1 MNALPVLDPK
11 AAGIDVGSETLH
23 VSIGGDSPR
32 IFGTTTGQ
40 LHALRDWLRE
50 QGVRSVA
57 MEATGVYWLCAYEV
71 LEAVGFEVLVVNGKH
86 VKNVPGRKSDFK
98 DCQWVAT
105 LHAHG
110 LLRSGF
116 VPSAAIRRLQDYLRL
131 RADHI
136 TMGASHIQHMQKALE
151 RMNLKIHDV
160 LSSLVGM
167 SGLNLIRA
175 ILEGERDAERLLA
188 LCDKQIQKKKA
199 TALREALHG
208 NWKEEHLFALRQ
220 ALVGWEF
227 YQARIGECD
236 VAIERVL
243 REWTGPGSGE
253 PSVCSGPSKPS
264 NSVNAPQIAGLRSML
279 VRLCGGRDA
288 TVLPGLGEYTLLQL
302 VGEVGT
308 DLTRWKSE
316 KHFTAW
322 LGLAPGSKQ
331 SGKRRGNSARQRN
344 RAGRLFCVMAR
355 SVGRSVDKG
364 LGGFYRRLRGRRGGR
379 VANQALARKLAAL
392 FWRVMVHGLAY
403 VEEGLKRY
411 EAKVVETERR
421 VLDKLARKHGLRMVP
436 VPTLTGEVHG

>member
-1 MNALPVLDPK
+1 MNVLPVLDPK

-23 VSIGGDSPR
+23 VSIAGDAPR
-32 IFGTTTGQ
+32 VFGTTTGQ

-50 QGVRSVA
+50 QAVRSVA

-71 LEAVGFEVLVVNGKH
+71 LEAAGLEVLVVNGKH
-86 VKNVPGRKSDFK
+86 VKNVPGRKTDLK
-98 DCQWVAT
+98 DCQWIAT

-160 LSSLVGM
+160 LSSLVGV

-175 ILEGERDAERLLA
+175 ILEGERDPARLLA
-188 LCDKQIQKKKA
+188 LCDQQIQKKKA
-199 TALREALHG
+199 AALREALRG
-208 NWKEEHLFALRQ
+208 TWKEEHLFALRQ
-220 ALVGWEF
+220 ALAGWEF
-227 YQARIGECD
+227 YQERIRECD
-236 VAIERVL
+236 AAIERVL
-243 REWTGPGSGE
+243 RAMAGRESGE
-253 PSVCSGPSKPS
+253 PAVSSGPAKPS
-264 NSVNAPQIAGLRSML
+264 NSVNAPRIEGLQRLL

-288 TVLPGLGEYTLLQL
+288 TGLPGMGEYTLLQL

-316 KHFTAW
+316 KQFTAW
-322 LGLAPGSKQ
+322 LGLAPGSHQ
-331 SGKRRGNSARQRN
+331 SGKRRGHSARQRN
-344 RAGRLFCVMAR
+344 RAGRLFCVIAR

-364 LGGFYRRLRGRRGGR
+364 LGGFYRRLKGRRGGL

-421 VLDKLARKHGLRMVP
+421 VLRKLAFKHGLTVVP
-436 VPTLTGEVHG
+436 APVTSMEVHG